1 MCENKLIGNV
11 LTDQKM
17 SEEVLIVSIFA
28 NSFCTL
34 YSDDEFKRLTMLDMR
49 NCTRIDVDV
58 HGMTCHQAQQFI
70 SNIISLIRNPINMR
84 VIHGYKHGT
93 AISKM
98 IREKYKNTRVIKRI
112 AGTKNKG
119 VTYLVISGTDQ

>member
-11 LTDQKM
+11 LIDPKM
-17 SEEVLIVSIFA
+17 CEEVLIMSNFA

-34 YSDDEFKRLTMLDMR
+34 YSDDEFKRLSMFETRDCTM
-49 NCTRIDVDV
+49 IEVDV
-58 HGMTCHQAQQFI
+58 HGMTCRQAEQFI
-70 SNIISLIRNPINMR
+70 NNIISLIRIPINMR
-84 VIHGYKHGT
+84 VIHGYNHGT

-98 IREKYKNTRVIKRI
+98 IREKYQNKRIIKRI

-119 VTYLVISGTDQ
+119 ITYLVISGKDQ